1 MYSASSPYHNTQ
13 IVNNKFLDI
22 MTSRTLITDQ
32 SDVYW
37 TITPGY
43 HLRPDLLAYDLYS
56 DPSLWW
62 VFAQRNPNVLADP
75 FFDFVQGISIFIPQ
89 FELLNAALG
98 I

>member
-13 IVNNKFLDI
+13 IVNNQFLDI

-32 SDVYW
+32 SDVHW

-75 FFDFVQGISIFIPQ
+75 FFDFVEGTSIFIPQ